1 MRTTWKTFAITVFCC
16 QAGLAQAPPVPI
28 LQIDTENNVRY
39 IYDTQDFSAF
49 ATVPTPFNQTFP
61 TFATWITQADIVAV
75 NGKPAKGLYLT
86 RQVAINL
93 APAPPPGQ
101 GIADLVA
108 TNIVDRILV
117 LLQPDGTPVGSI
129 MMHGLDGGTSPPG
142 APAIARQGNF
152 AITGG
157 TGAFLGM
164 HGQFVSG
171 PLVAGAVATRSA
183 SVKEDPARRRINGG
197 GKAIFVLHL
206 IPMTRPEVA
215 ITPTGPAIFHA
226 DLSPVTAARP
236 AKAGEVLIVRAT
248 GLGPTRA
255 TLDPGQ
261 PFPMDAAQE
270 VNSPVEVSV
279 NGQSAD
285 VINKIGWPG
294 LIDTYRVDFRVPDT
308 TAPGTAGIQ
317 LTAAWIAGSTV
328 NIPIQ

>member
-1 MRTTWKTFAITVFCC
+1 
-16 QAGLAQAPPVPI
+16 
-28 LQIDTENNVRY
+28 
-39 IYDTQDFSAF
+39 
-49 ATVPTPFNQTFP
+49 
-61 TFATWITQADIVAV
+61 
-75 NGKPAKGLYLT
+75 
-86 RQVAINL
+86 
-93 APAPPPGQ
+93 
-101 GIADLVA
+101 
-108 TNIVDRILV
+108 
-117 LLQPDGTPVGSI
+117 

-164 HGQFVSG
+164 RGQFVSG

-206 IPMTRPEVA
+206 IPMNRPEA
-215 ITPTGPAIFHA
+215 TAIFHA

-236 AKAGEVLIVRAT
+236 ARAT

-255 TLDPGQ
+255 VIGPGQ
-261 PFPMDAAQE
+261 PFPLDATQE

-285 VINKIGWPG
+285 VINKVGWPG
-294 LIDTYRVDFRVPDT
+294 LVDNYRLDFRVPDG
-308 TAPGTAGIQ
+308 TAPGTAAIQ
-317 LTAAWIAGSTV
+317 LTAAWIAGSLV

>member
-1 MRTTWKTFAITVFCC
+1 MRTTWKTFAGAIFCC

-49 ATVPTPFNQTFP
+49 ATVPTPISQTFP
-61 TFATWITQADIVAV
+61 TFATWITQADIVGV

-117 LLQPDGTPVGSI
+117 LLQPDGTTVGSI

-142 APAIARQGNF
+142 SPAISRQGNF

-164 HGQFVSG
+164 RGQFVSG
-171 PLVAGAVATRSA
+171 PLIPGAVATRSA

-226 DLSPVTAARP
+226 DLSPVTAVKP
-236 AKAGEVLIVRAT
+236 AKAGEVLIVRAA

-255 TLDPGQ
+255 VIDPGQ
-261 PFPMDAAQE
+261 PFPLDATQE

-294 LIDTYRVDFRVPDT
+294 LVDNYRLDFRVPDG
-308 TAPGTAGIQ
+308 TAPGTAAIQ
-317 LTAAWIAGSTV
+317 LTAAWIAGSPV